1 MEEREEERCDRKRG
15 KKGPQ
20 RVSFLVKDCAS
31 VSVPG
36 LPLGFAHL
44 CFYSEGNWPSR
55 KLPPGAKRLLFLEK
69 GQVNFPLWTPTH
81 FRAMLSPPPPML
93 FVFFFSLLIQDS
105 EGIGRVVSERSEIL
119 KKKLTICHSFE
130 KKKKGV
136 VLVGFLTSTSLSSS
150 TYLWNAYW
158 VQMMCQ
164 ENYCTS
170 YSVRHIY
177 QDIRFSLWCYVVSSR
192 STIFWRRKLR
202 LTQSNVPKA
211 SDGNSIPS
219 RTF

>member
-1 MEEREEERCDRKRG
+1 MCDRCMGWGRMSSMKRKWFPMRAKRLPSIRRTRKSSLQIQETKQVMEEREEERCDRKRG

-93 FVFFFSLLIQDS
+93 FVFFFSLLI
-105 EGIGRVVSERSEIL
+105 
-119 KKKLTICHSFE
+119 
-130 KKKKGV
+130 
-136 VLVGFLTSTSLSSS
+136 
-150 TYLWNAYW
+150 
-158 VQMMCQ
+158 
-164 ENYCTS
+164 
-170 YSVRHIY
+170 
-177 QDIRFSLWCYVVSSR
+177 
-192 STIFWRRKLR
+192 
-202 LTQSNVPKA
+202 
-211 SDGNSIPS
+211 
-219 RTF
+219 